1 MGRLKGVR
9 QTGEVAKY
17 RKAAAQNRKN
27 YKKLEPFICKGCNRV
42 WQPMREASQISD
54 YLIGFPK
61 YGCTIKLCTNCK
73 EKESNNGTNEEN
85 IRVS

>member
-1 MGRLKGVR
+1 MDYSFDRIDYSDGIGK
-9 QTGEVAKY
+9 K
-17 RKAAAQNRKN
+17 NHNHRKN

-61 YGCTIKLCTNCK
+61 YGCTIKLCINCK
-73 EKESNNGTNEEN
+73 RKEKNNGTNEEN
-85 IRVS
+85 